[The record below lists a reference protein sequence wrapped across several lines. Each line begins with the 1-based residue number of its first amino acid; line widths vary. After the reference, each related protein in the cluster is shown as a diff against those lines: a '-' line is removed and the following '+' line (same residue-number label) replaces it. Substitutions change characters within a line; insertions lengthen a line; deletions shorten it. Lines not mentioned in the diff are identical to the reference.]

1 MCDSVCRIVV
11 EEEQTGQVQQMN
23 AGLQKQ
29 VQQLGAALQELGRE
43 HQTLQ
48 VSGDGA
54 GAPLTYCI
62 ICLMCYLF
70 PKGPLPIYTVKP
82 QERGHFGG
90 NAFVPF

>member
-29 VQQLGAALQELGRE
+29 VQQLEAALKELGRE

-54 GAPLTYCI
+54 RPPLKYI
-62 ICLMCYLF
+62 LYMPHVLSISQ
-70 PKGPLPIYTVKP
+70 GPPSYNIYSQTSG
-82 QERGHFGG
+82 ERTF
-90 NAFVPF
+90 